1 MNGYDNA
8 VDLLRSIR
16 KGSADF
22 EKYCQAMKKK
32 STGNLDLQ
40 SLIILPVQS
49 KNKNIINYLSK
60 KKGLPRYILL
70 LRELIKNTDKSHVDY
85 QNLIKAKL
93 KIEQVTK
100 EINEKKRE
108 HEHGELIKRVS
119 KNLDIVDVI

>member
-8 VDLLRSIR
+8 VDLLRIIR

-60 KKGLPRYILL
+60 KKRI
-70 LRELIKNTDKSHVDY
+70 T
-85 QNLIKAKL
+85 
-93 KIEQVTK
+93 KIYF
-100 EINEKKRE
+100 I
-108 HEHGELIKRVS
+108 IKRI
-119 KNLDIVDVI
+119 N